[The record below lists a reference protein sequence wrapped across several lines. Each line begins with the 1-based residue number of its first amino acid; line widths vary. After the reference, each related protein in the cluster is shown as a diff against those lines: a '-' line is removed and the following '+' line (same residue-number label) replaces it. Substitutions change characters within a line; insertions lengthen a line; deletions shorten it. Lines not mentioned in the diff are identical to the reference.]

1 MASCRLR
8 IAIAINAISMGRVAT
23 SLRRRGPCQSSRWC
37 RRSGQ
42 PRLLT
47 MLRLTLLGPF
57 TVAID
62 GHAITQWPRKSAMQL
77 LQLLAI
83 APEHCLTRNEVAQA
97 LARDS
102 GEEQLRQVS
111 DALYALRG
119 RSANADSASRL
130 GDYIGASADTIWLE
144 TKRCQIEIDLA
155 QFEQA
160 ASDALNAGARTRLP
174 LLEAAIAR
182 CNGPLLAGLSS
193 VVEPVVAPIRLHVE
207 QLYLGCARAAVD
219 EYMQRGQSD
228 CVIVALQNVLR
239 IVPSDEESHRQLIE
253 LYATLG
259 RYHEAEQQL
268 LLCRTVLARDLG
280 LKPSA
285 ATIESIRLARERRLA
300 GQQPAATSAGVT
312 AAADTATAGTV
323 PRYAPPRPMVR
334 LIGREASIAEIAA
347 LLRAP
352 DAPALLTL
360 CGIGGIGKTQLAL
373 EVAHRIARD
382 RMHGAAVVDLTRVP
396 DAPAV
401 ARAVAM
407 TLGLKRTDGRSWQE
421 RLQQHLVPLD
431 LLLVLDNFEHVHRAA
446 PWLASLI
453 EQSPTL
459 TVLCTSRFPLLLRG
473 EQVFDVD
480 PLITQFSSANVN
492 ASDVAAVASDAA
504 ALFLRAARSQR
515 AQCVDAARDLPLIE
529 EVCWRLDG
537 LPLAIEL
544 AAARAGVVGVRSLLT
559 ELSTHHVALVNPMRD
574 APPRHTSLQELLK
587 STCAILNDDCKIG
600 LAYAAH
606 FEAGFTLAQF
616 ADSGLFD
623 TVNSERVLGQL
634 LEARVVAVDVART
647 ADAPHEAT
655 PRFRL
660 LETMRS
666 YARYSDWMDDANR
679 QRITVAFIAGWHRF
693 AMRVSSSRHTP
704 QERDCFQEFERE
716 FENLAGA
723 IRLAARVN
731 RPAARE
737 LIAFLWAPCVR
748 RGHIYDLVAW
758 IEDEHLLRDISGA
771 KPDELALLV
780 AACEVYRAA
789 ARYPLAQRCGE
800 MALANVRLPGAD
812 AVAIH
817 LSLAY
822 AYLIQ
827 SEWETG
833 TVHAR
838 EAFAAALA
846 ARDERGELDTR
857 ILLTT
862 LEHRAGH
869 YPEART
875 HGTVAR
881 DICVRR
887 HIDMPIRLIGNL
899 ALSLRFAGDFG
910 GAIALYASAAERCRV
925 EREGRAEAIMTLDQ
939 AECELLALDLPRA
952 NESLQRA
959 EALVSTHR
967 MTILQCVLHQ
977 QRGIYH
983 LLRGEPRAGVEAL
996 NLSMEAMP
1004 AGSHFEQADITL
1016 VWLANACLAI
1026 GDMQS
1031 AVKAAMRLTS
1041 AETKVR
1047 RYLEPFVVDTVAS
1060 VLSVKNAAAAA
1071 TLRGAAA
1078 RLRGRDG
1085 LTLSPAEEK
1094 LLDDAV
1100 TRHPPAA
1107 PVSPVQMTDQ
1117 LSALPGSL
1125 MTHCHD
1131 ALVAALDTADIPV
1144 INI

>member
-1 MASCRLR
+1 
-8 IAIAINAISMGRVAT
+8 
-23 SLRRRGPCQSSRWC
+23 
-37 RRSGQ
+37 
-42 PRLLT
+42 

-57 TVAID
+57 TVAIN
-62 GHAITQWPRKSAMQL
+62 GHAITQWPRKSALQL

-83 APEHCLTRNEVAQA
+83 APGHRLTRHEAAQA

-102 GEEQLRQVS
+102 DDEQLRQVS

-119 RSANADSASRL
+119 RSADTDGAGRL
-130 GDYIGASADTIWLE
+130 GDYVGASADAIWLE
-144 TKRCQIEIDLA
+144 TEGCQIEIDLA

-160 ASDALNAGARTRLP
+160 ANDALAADARARLP
-174 LLEAAIAR
+174 LLQAAVAS
-182 CNGPLLAGLSS
+182 CNGPLLAGLLPTI
-193 VVEPVVAPIRLHVE
+193 EAAVAPTRLHIE
-207 QLYLGCARAAVD
+207 QLYLGCARALVG
-219 EYMQRGQSD
+219 EYMQLGHVD
-228 CVIVALQNVLR
+228 HAIVALQNILR

-253 LYATLG
+253 IYATLG

-285 ATIESIRLARERRLA
+285 ATIDSIRLARERRLA
-300 GQQPAATSAGVT
+300 GQQTTAAGNVT
-312 AAADTATAGTV
+312 ANTDATTPDAV
-323 PRYAPPRPMVR
+323 QRYAPPRSLVR
-334 LIGREASIAEIAA
+334 LIGRDTAIARLVEH
-347 LLRAP
+347 LRAA
-352 DAPALLTL
+352 DVPALLTL

-382 RMHGAAVVDLTRVP
+382 RRHGAAVVDLTRVP
-396 DAPAV
+396 DAGAV

-407 TLGLKRTDGRSWQE
+407 TLGIKRTDGRSWQE
-421 RLQQHLVPLD
+421 RLQQHLAPLD

-480 PLITQFSSANVN
+480 PLITQHAPAPNMN
-492 ASDVAAVASDAA
+492 TRDLAAAPSDAA

-515 AQCVDAARDLPLIE
+515 AQCVDAARDLTVIE

-544 AAARAGVVGVRSLLT
+544 AAARACVIGIQPLLV
-559 ELSTHHVALVNPMRD
+559 ELSTQHVALVNPMRD

-587 STCAILNDDCKIG
+587 STCAILDDDCKVG
-600 LAYAAH
+600 LGYAAH
-606 FEAGFTLAQF
+606 FEAGFTLVQF

-623 TVNSERVLGQL
+623 GINSERILGQL
-634 LEARVVAVDVART
+634 LEARVVAVDVARA
-647 ADAPHEAT
+647 ADMRAEPA

-666 YARYSDWMDDANR
+666 YARHSDWMDDASR
-679 QRITVAFIAGWHRF
+679 QRITGAFIDRWHRF
-693 AMRVSSSRHTP
+693 AQRVSDSRHTP
-704 QERDCFQEFERE
+704 QERDRFEEFERE
-716 FENLAGA
+716 FENIAGA

-748 RGHIYDLVAW
+748 RGHIYDLVGW
-758 IEDEHLLRDISGA
+758 IEDEHLLQDITGGS
-771 KPDELALLV
+771 PDELALLV

-800 MALANVRLPGAD
+800 MALANIRLPGAD

-827 SEWETG
+827 SEWTTG
-833 TVHAR
+833 TVHAH

-881 DICVRR
+881 DICIRR

-925 EREGRAEAIMTLDQ
+925 EREGRAEAIMTLDH

-959 EALVSTHR
+959 EALVSTDR

-977 QRGIYH
+977 QRGAYH
-983 LLRGEPRAGVEAL
+983 LLHGNPTTAAEAL
-996 NLSMEAMP
+996 NQSMESMP

-1016 VWLANACLAI
+1016 VWLANACLAT
-1026 GDMQS
+1026 GDWRA
-1031 AVKAAMRLTS
+1031 AVKAAVRLTS
-1041 AETKVR
+1041 SETKVR

-1060 VLSVKNAAAAA
+1060 VLTAVNVAEAA
-1071 TLRGAAA
+1071 TLRSAAG
-1078 RLRGRDG
+1078 RLRERDG

-1094 LLDDAV
+1094 LLDEAAA
-1100 TRHPPAA
+1100 RRRPPV
-1107 PVSPVQMTDQ
+1107 PQPSPQVPERF
-1117 LSALPGSL
+1117 SPLPASL
-1125 MTHCHD
+1125 MTHCH
-1131 ALVAALDTADIPV
+1131 AALARAQETTESAA
-1144 INI
+1144 INT